1 MRQTPFVVLIFAILA
16 LFCTQSPVGAQEA
29 GRVLKATISQS
40 QNLPPAMYGTWSI
53 QATVTAT
60 TAPPWLFTP
69 STSEVWTLVKDN
81 GVVVLKNVSTQASAS
96 IHVDKVQ
103 GNTATF
109 HHEARIPSRRM
120 RIIETPTV
128 TVSSNSLTGV
138 NRQTLFFYR
147 DDKLAET
154 YTLDIQ
160 IQGTR
165 LSGAAVQF
173 GDADDRPA
181 PKFQVEPM
189 RFQN

>member
-1 MRQTPFVVLIFAILA
+1 MAQ
-16 LFCTQSPVGAQEA
+16 AQEE
-29 GRVLKATISQS
+29 GKVLKATISQS

-53 QATVTAT
+53 QARVTAT

-120 RIIETPTV
+120 KIIETPTV

-138 NRQTLFFYR
+138 NRQTLLFYR

-173 GDADDRPA
+173 GDPDDRPA
-181 PKFQVEPM
+181 PKFEIEPL